1 MLARVTL
8 PNDVVVY
15 QSRLLTAV
23 GVAHAFS
30 TRIGGISSGPFD
42 SLNLGNPQGA
52 VQDSVDNLDRNFAI
66 LLSGLGLGG
75 VPMATVQQVHGCEA
89 ALLREEGE
97 GEYSESVAAEIRDRF
112 QGQTRADAIV
122 SDVASAALAIR
133 IADCAPVLLA
143 SDDGR
148 IVAAIH
154 AGWRGVV
161 GGVVARSV
169 AQINTIGITSN
180 RIIAA
185 IGPAIGVK
193 YFEVGSEVA
202 QEFHTAGLAAAIHTI
217 GYAKPHIDLVAAIK
231 LQLRQCGVTRID
243 GGSLCTYT
251 DATDF
256 YSHRR
261 DHGITGR
268 MIAIIRPANAPPV
281 TSS

>member
-8 PNDVVVY
+8 PNGVVVY

-23 GVAHAFS
+23 GAAHAFS
-30 TRIGGISSGPFD
+30 TRIGGVSSAPFD

-52 VQDSVDNLDRNFAI
+52 VQDSVDNLRRNFAL
-66 LLSGLGLGG
+66 LLSGLGLAN

-89 ALLREEGE
+89 ALLRAEGE

-112 QGQTRADAIV
+112 QGQTRADAII

-143 SDDGR
+143 ADDGR
-148 IVAAIH
+148 TVAAIH

-161 GGVVARSV
+161 SGVIARSI
-169 AQINTIGITSN
+169 AEMNTLGITSD
-180 RIIAA
+180 RIIAS
-185 IGPAIGVK
+185 IGPMISAK

-202 QEFHTAGLAAAIHTI
+202 GEFHAADLSGAINTN
-217 GYAKPHIDLVAAIK
+217 GYAKPHVDLAAAIK
-231 LQLRQCGVTRID
+231 LQLRQCGVTRMD
-243 GGSLCTYT
+243 GGSLCTYAN
-251 DATDF
+251 ATDF

-261 DHGITGR
+261 DHGTTGR
-268 MIAIIRPANAPPV
+268 MIAIIRPAIG
-281 TSS
+281 